1 MKRVF
6 LFITIFALAAGV
18 LTGCRSKDSSS
29 ATTETPTTETK
40 ATTNDM
46 LPGPEDTIDET
57 NGANQPDDTI
67 EESTFVVEPEE
78 STDST
83 QETRSRVRP
92 RGNILPHK

>member
-6 LFITIFALAAGV
+6 LFLTIFALAAGV
-18 LTGCRSKDSSS
+18 LTGCRSKDNNS
-29 ATTETPTTETK
+29 ATTTPTTETK
-40 ATTNDM
+40 APTSDM

-57 NGANQPDDTI
+57 NGANQPDATI
-67 EESTFVVEPEE
+67 EESTIVVEPEE

-92 RGNILPHK
+92 RGNILPRK